1 MIRAFEK
8 RDIETVLNIWL
19 EASLIAHDF
28 IDASFW
34 HSQVENMRS
43 LYIPASETYVIE
55 LESTVVGF
63 CSLHDN
69 QLAALFIAP
78 EFQAKGFGKQLLTH
92 AKALRTDLTLGVY
105 KNNTASCAFYLS
117 QGFVV
122 TCEQTDEQTGHQEY
136 LMSTAEL

>member
-1 MIRAFEK
+1 MIRALETH
-8 RDIETVLNIWL
+8 DIETVLDIWL
-19 EASLIAHDF
+19 KASLVAHDF

-55 LESTVVGF
+55 QESTVVGF
-63 CSLHDN
+63 CSLYEN

-78 EFQAKGFGKQLLTH
+78 EFQAKGFGKQLLAH
-92 AKALRTDLTLGVY
+92 AKTLRTELTLGVY
-105 KNNTASCAFYLS
+105 KNNTASCEFYLS

-136 LMSTAEL
+136 LMRTIEI